1 MRTVEQLPREI
12 RMLDDVLI
20 PLKDGTRLAARIWL
34 PVDADGDPVPAI
46 LEYLPY
52 RRRDGTAERDL
63 LTHPY
68 FAGHGYAAVR
78 VDMRGSGDSD
88 GVLLGEYLKQEQD
101 DAMEAI
107 AWIAVQPWCTGA
119 VGMIGISW
127 GGFNGLQ
134 VAARRPPALKA
145 VVSIASTDD
154 RYGDDIHFM
163 GGCLLGDKL
172 GWGATI
178 FSINAAPPDPAIVG
192 DRWREMWLERLDKN
206 GLWLL
211 DWLKHQRRDE
221 YYKHGSVCEDWK
233 AIQCPVYAVG
243 GWTDGYTNAVFR
255 LLANLKCPRKGLV
268 GPWAHKYPHFGVP
281 GPQIGFLQECLRW
294 WDQWLKG
301 RDTGI
306 MKEPMLR
313 AWIEDPVPPR
323 ARYEAKPGRWVAED
337 TWPAKGISAQPWRL
351 EPGRLVAGKSA
362 ASGEA
367 LAIRSPETI
376 GSASG
381 SWCPY
386 GTGHD
391 QATDQRVEAGGSLVF
406 DTPALEQDIEILG
419 APVVELQLSADRP
432 QAKVACTLSEI
443 MPSGAVTRVTYGLLN
458 LTHRESH
465 EQPTPLEPGKRY
477 KVRVQLNDAGHRFAA
492 GNRLRLAVST
502 AYWPTSWPSPEAATV
517 SILTGSSTLSLPV
530 RPKRAADA
538 KLTPFGEPE
547 GTAVL
552 KKSYIEAPRER
563 RRFTTDR
570 VSGKM
575 IMELVES
582 DGRYRIDDIDLTV
595 SVRKR
600 RRFTIHPADPN
611 SAHAEIYWHREYSR
625 GTWRVSA
632 ESNIVLTS
640 DGEAFRVNARLDA
653 YEGDNRVFCR
663 DWDERIR
670 RDLV

>member
-1 MRTVEQLPREI
+1 MRIVEQLPRKT

-20 PLKDGTRLAARIWL
+20 PLEDGTRLAARIWL
-34 PVDADGDPVPAI
+34 PVDAEGDPVPAI

-52 RRRDGTAERDL
+52 RRRDGTVERDV

-101 DAMEAI
+101 DAIEVI
-107 AWIAVQPWCTGA
+107 AWIAAQPWCTGS

-134 VAARRPPALKA
+134 VAARRSPALKA
-145 VVSIASTDD
+145 VVTIASTDD
-154 RYGDDIHFM
+154 RYRDDIHFM

-192 DRWREMWLERLDKN
+192 KRWRKMWLERLDKD

-221 YYKHGSVCEDWK
+221 FYKHGSVSEDWG

-255 LLANLKCPRKGLV
+255 LLANLKVPRKGLV

-313 AWIEDPVPPR
+313 AWLEEPTPPR
-323 ARYEAKPGRWVAED
+323 ARYDEKPGRWVAEES
-337 TWPAKGISAQPWRL
+337 WPAAGIASHPWRL
-351 EPGRLVAGKSA
+351 EPGRLVTGKASA
-362 ASGEA
+362 AGEV

-391 QATDQRVEAGGSLVF
+391 QASDQRVEAGGSLVF
-406 DTPALEQDIEILG
+406 DTPPLAQDIEILG
-419 APVVELQLSADRP
+419 APIGDLELSADRP
-432 QAKVACTLSEI
+432 NAKVACTLSEI
-443 MPSGAVTRVTYGLLN
+443 MPDGAVTRVTYGLLN

-465 EQPTPLEPGKRY
+465 EQPTALVPAKRY

-502 AYWPTSWPSPEAATV
+502 AYWPISWPSPEAATV
-517 SILTGSSTLSLPV
+517 SIVTGSSTLSLPV
-530 RPKRAADA
+530 RPKRAEDA
-538 KLTPFGEPE
+538 KLAPFGESE
-547 GTAVL
+547 GTAPL
-552 KKSYIEAPRER
+552 KKTYLEAPRER

-570 VSGKM
+570 LSGKM
-575 IMELVES
+575 IMELIES

-595 SVRKR
+595 SIRKR
-600 RRFTIHPADPN
+600 RRLTIHPEDPN
-611 SAHAEIYWHREYSR
+611 SARAEIYWHREYSR
-625 GTWRVSA
+625 GAWRVSA

-640 DGEAFRVNARLDA
+640 DSKAFRVNARLDA
-653 YEGDNRVFCR
+653 FEGENRVFCR
-663 DWDERIR
+663 DWDERIP